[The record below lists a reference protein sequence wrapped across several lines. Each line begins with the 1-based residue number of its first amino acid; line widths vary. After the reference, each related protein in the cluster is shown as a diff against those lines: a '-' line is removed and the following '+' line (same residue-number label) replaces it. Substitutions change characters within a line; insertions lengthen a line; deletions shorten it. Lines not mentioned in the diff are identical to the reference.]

1 MKPPRAPGTDV
12 SRLRAAFGGRKGAV
26 LAVSLIVWA
35 LALFDLTL
43 LPRVSSQY
51 LGALPSK
58 RLIGVTVA
66 PGSRVVTST
75 DPTSPANLWILSR
88 HDDATRIV
96 GTQLPPPH
104 SRRGVRSKILT
115 PRLRTTLRAV
125 EGTPFDVEVWPG
137 AGPAL
142 FALSSPRRS
151 PLLGVTSLLTG
162 QLLLKSSVPVPPQ
175 RSDLREFFL
184 ARWSGPR
191 PDLFAIDRDVNR
203 RYPQSRR
210 RWSIRIYSGESGF
223 EKLVFETSIK
233 KWLSK
238 KLSERDWWLNVGVRR
253 PPKPSLVL
261 VTRGKRTGTGRTE
274 VHVLS
279 GHSGFHQFT
288 LHTGTDLPE
297 RAGRTRR
304 FVFQSDR
311 SGGAVLMTETRHGRL
326 RLVPVLLP

>member
-1 MKPPRAPGTDV
+1 MN
-12 SRLRAAFGGRKGAV
+12 RLRAAFKGRKGAV

-35 LALFDLTL
+35 LAVFDLTL

-51 LGALPSK
+51 LSPLPTK
-58 RLIGVTVA
+58 RLVGVRVA
-66 PGSRVVTST
+66 PGSMVVTST
-75 DPTSPANLWILSR
+75 DPKSPANLWILNQ
-88 HDDATRIV
+88 DNDATRIV
-96 GTQLPPPH
+96 GVRLPPPH
-104 SRRGVRSKILT
+104 SLRGVRSKVLT
-115 PRLRTTLRAV
+115 PRLHTTLRAV

-151 PLLGVTSLLTG
+151 PLLRVLSLRTG
-162 QLLLKSSVPVPPQ
+162 RQLLESRVPVPPQ
-175 RSDLREFFL
+175 RSDRRDFFV

-191 PDLFAIDRDVNR
+191 PDLFVIDRNVNR
-203 RYPQSRR
+203 RRPPSPR

-223 EKLVFETSIK
+223 RKLAFETSIK
-233 KWLSK
+233 KSLSRQ
-238 KLSERDWWLNVGVRR
+238 LSRRDWWLNVGVRR

-261 VTRGKRTGTGRTE
+261 VTRGKRTGTGQTE

-279 GHSGFHQFT
+279 GHSGFHRFS
-288 LHTGTDLPE
+288 LHTGTELPE
-297 RAGRTRR
+297 RDGLTRR

-311 SGGAVLMTETRHGRL
+311 LGGAVLMTEIRHGRL

>member
-1 MKPPRAPGTDV
+1 M
-12 SRLRAAFGGRKGAV
+12 GRKGTV
-26 LAVSLIVWA
+26 LAISLIVWA

-43 LPRVSSQY
+43 LPRRVSSQY
-51 LGALPSK
+51 LGTLQSK
-58 RLIGVTVA
+58 RLVGVTVA
-66 PGSRVVTST
+66 PGSMVVTST
-75 DPTSPANLWILSR
+75 DPTSPANLWVLSR

-96 GTQLPPPH
+96 GAQLPLPH
-104 SRRGVRSKILT
+104 SRRGVMAKVLT

-142 FALSSPRRS
+142 FSLSSPRRS
-151 PLLGVTSLLTG
+151 PLLRVISLRAG
-162 QLLLKSSVPVPPQ
+162 RQLLESRVPVPPQ
-175 RSDLREFFL
+175 RSDRRDFSV

-191 PDLFAIDRDVNR
+191 PDLFVIDRNVNR
-203 RYPQSRR
+203 RHPLSPL

-223 EKLVFETSIK
+223 EKLAFETSIK
-233 KWLSK
+233 KSISKQLSR
-238 KLSERDWWLNVGVRR
+238 RDWWVNVGVRR

-261 VTRGKRTGTGRTE
+261 VTRGGRTGTGQTE

-279 GHSGFHQFT
+279 GRSGFHRFT
-288 LHTGTDLPE
+288 LHTGTELPE
-297 RAGRTRR
+297 RDGLTRR

-311 SGGAVLMTETRHGRL
+311 RGGAVLMTEIRHGRL

>member
-1 MKPPRAPGTDV
+1 MN
-12 SRLRAAFGGRKGAV
+12 RLGAAFQGRKGAV

-51 LGALPSK
+51 LGTLPSK
-58 RLIGVTVA
+58 RLVGVTVA
-66 PGSRVVTST
+66 PGSLVVTST
-75 DPTSPANLWILSR
+75 DPTSPANLWILSHR
-88 HDDATRIV
+88 DDATRVV
-96 GTQLPPPH
+96 GVQLPPPH

-115 PRLRTTLRAV
+115 PRLRTTLQAV

-137 AGPAL
+137 AEPAL

-151 PLLGVTSLLTG
+151 PLLRVISLRTG
-162 QLLLKSSVPVPPQ
+162 RQLLESRVPAPPQ
-175 RSDLREFFL
+175 RSDRRDFFV

-191 PDLFAIDRDVNR
+191 PDLFVIDRNVNR
-203 RYPQSRR
+203 RRPPSPR
-210 RWSIRIYSGESGF
+210 RWSIRIYSGESDF
-223 EKLVFETSIK
+223 KKLAFETSIK
-233 KWLSK
+233 KSISRQLSQ
-238 KLSERDWWLNVGVRR
+238 RDWWLNVGVRR

-261 VTRGKRTGTGRTE
+261 VTRGKRTGTGQTE

-279 GHSGFHQFT
+279 GHSGFHRFT
-288 LHTGTDLPE
+288 LHTGTELPE
-297 RAGRTRR
+297 RDGLTRR

-311 SGGAVLMTETRHGRL
+311 RGGAMLMTEIRHGRL